1 MQFSI
6 LPAPDFYY
14 TISAPTVA
22 EFKEKA
28 SRFIGY
34 AYPVADEGEVRQYL
48 EQLRR
53 EHFKATHICYAYR
66 LGLAGTVFRAND
78 DGEPNATAGRPILGQ
93 IDSAELTQVLVAVVR
108 YYGGVKLGTGGLK
121 NAYKYGAKIALAAA
135 EKVEKI
141 VEEPFELRYNYAQTN
156 ELQHLL
162 KQIGLEAAKHL
173 PPDESDEQHCPRML
187 LNVRKSLQAALCEG
201 LDKIVGLSYEKLP
214 MA

>member
-1 MQFSI
+1 MQLSI

-14 TISAPTVA
+14 TITAPTVA

-34 AYPVADEGEVRQYL
+34 AYPVADEAEVRQYL
-48 EQLRR
+48 EQLRK
-53 EHFKATHICYAYR
+53 EHFKATHVCYAYR

-121 NAYKYGAKIALAAA
+121 NAYKYGAKIAIAAA
-135 EKVEKI
+135 ERVEKI
-141 VEEPFELRYNYAQTN
+141 VEEPFELRYSYAQTN
-156 ELQHLL
+156 ELLYLL
-162 KQIGLEAAKHL
+162 KQLDLEVAKHL
-173 PPDESDEQHCPRML
+173 PPAEDDEQHCPRL
-187 LNVRKSLQAALCEG
+187 LLTVRKSLQAALCEG
-201 LDKIVGLSYEKLP
+201 LDKIIDLTYEKLP
-214 MA
+214 LA